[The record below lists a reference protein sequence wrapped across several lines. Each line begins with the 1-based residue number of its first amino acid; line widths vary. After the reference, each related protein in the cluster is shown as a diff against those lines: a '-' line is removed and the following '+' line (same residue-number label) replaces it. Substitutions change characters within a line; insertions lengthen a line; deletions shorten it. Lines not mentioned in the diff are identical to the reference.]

1 MCVINGEICVVN
13 GWNAWTVMSQ
23 KDIRHN
29 PNRSQVSRQLPPVI
43 TGTYGRMIL
52 ISGMIPK
59 EKAGKSDLHS

>member
-1 MCVINGEICVVN
+1 MLCTGVFRMENVV
-13 GWNAWTVMSQ
+13 
-23 KDIRHN
+23 
-29 PNRSQVSRQLPPVI
+29 

>member
-1 MCVINGEICVVN
+1 MDGMYGLLCLK
-13 GWNAWTVMSQ
+13 
-23 KDIRHN
+23 KDMRHN